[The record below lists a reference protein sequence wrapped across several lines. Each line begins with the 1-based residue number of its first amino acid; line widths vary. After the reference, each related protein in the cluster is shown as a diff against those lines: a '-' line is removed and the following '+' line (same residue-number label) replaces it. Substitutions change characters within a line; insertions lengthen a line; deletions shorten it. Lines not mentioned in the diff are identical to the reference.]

1 MDDKQLTIED
11 VIKQLHGVINTPDP
25 RVTGTKKLLINA
37 SQMAVV
43 RQMMDAGSLAN
54 NPMTKRE
61 VYEPEET
68 NEVPKVR

>member
-1 MDDKQLTIED
+1 MNDKQLSIED
-11 VIKQLHGVINTPDP
+11 VIRQLNGIINSPEPSQQTP
-25 RVTGTKKLLINA
+25 KKLLINA
-37 SQMAVV
+37 SQMAIV